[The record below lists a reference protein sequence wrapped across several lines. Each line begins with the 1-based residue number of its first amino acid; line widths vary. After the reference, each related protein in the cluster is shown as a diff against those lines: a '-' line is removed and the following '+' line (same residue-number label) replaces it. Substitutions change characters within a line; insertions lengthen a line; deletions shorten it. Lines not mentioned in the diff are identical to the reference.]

1 MLSQAA
7 QTSKA
12 AYQTLERGQLP
23 PTAQNLV
30 AAQILEQQGGMLP
43 EKLYLSESDER
54 KKKEIWKKLQTKEE
68 FSNQYEEMLTEDIR
82 TMEEDVLQTSDNIVD
97 LRQQKI
103 LYKQLHIMQKLALQ
117 EEFYFPMEI
126 AGEVTGVHLQF
137 VSSETEQG
145 MIRLSLDSR
154 EGDRLCGQIK
164 VTDKGV
170 EGYFVGNNRGTVMK
184 LKNSSDIINSSIRKE
199 WMFCE
204 IEYVYSET
212 NDIPMDWTRRSSE
225 VSVSNE
231 QLYDLA
237 KNFLQA
243 VKGMGEA

>member
-1 MLSQAA
+1 
-7 QTSKA
+7 
-12 AYQTLERGQLP
+12 
-23 PTAQNLV
+23 
-30 AAQILEQQGGMLP
+30 
-43 EKLYLSESDER
+43 
-54 KKKEIWKKLQTKEE
+54 
-68 FSNQYEEMLTEDIR
+68 
-82 TMEEDVLQTSDNIVD
+82 
-97 LRQQKI
+97 
-103 LYKQLHIMQKLALQ
+103 
-117 EEFYFPMEI
+117 MEI
-126 AGEVTGVHLQF
+126 DGKVTGVHLQF

-145 MIRLSLDSR
+145 MVRISLESR
-154 EGDRLCGQIK
+154 EAGKLAGQIK
-164 VTDKGV
+164 VTDKGP
-170 EGYFVGNNRGTVMK
+170 EGYFVGNNRETVMK

-199 WMFCE
+199 WKFCE